1 MDPVTIVGFVV
12 AVTQLIDVTSKAVN
26 YFNNVKDA
34 PKDRAKLAR
43 EATNLLP
50 LLTELRY
57 RVEDTTAT
65 DPWFSGLKSLGRE
78 GGPLIEFKTAM
89 ESIVDKLAPAT
100 SVVNLKRVLR
110 WPFDKKEI
118 DAMLSKI
125 ERLKTLI
132 GLALQE
138 DHL

>member
-1 MDPVTIVGFVV
+1 MDPITIVGFVATV
-12 AVTQLIDVTSKAVN
+12 VQLIDVTSKAVN
-26 YFNNVKDA
+26 YFNDMKDA
-34 PKDRAKLAR
+34 PKDKAKLAR

-65 DPWFSGLKSLGRE
+65 DPWFTGLKSLGRE
-78 GGPLIEFKTAM
+78 GGPLIEFETAM
-89 ESIVDKLAPAT
+89 ENIVDKLTPAT
-100 SVVNLKRVLR
+100 SVMNLKRILR
-110 WPFDKKEI
+110 WPFDKKEVDVI
-118 DAMLSKI
+118 LSKI